1 MLAAPAPLGL
11 DFSSIRSQMIR
22 LLAVAKTL
30 VGADSAAI
38 LLTQSG
44 VSHCVAEIG
53 LASGIV
59 TFPWSWDKAPFKP
72 NQTVVEQNP
81 ASLNVARIL
90 SAVTGGSQIGL
101 FIRKPLIVSDKYVL
115 GMQLYSHNQ
124 CALPTK
130 VELHLLELVTKSLAK
145 EIRELVEDLVAKES
159 LVEIAASYDEVL
171 AAVNTSVT
179 WRALLNGNLKIIA
192 MSSGLANN
200 LGRTRKELI
209 GADYIDAAPPVMET
223 MAHLFKR
230 ALQSSISSPEFE
242 IISDRTGR
250 RRSYSVRA
258 SPFRPAGFDQDLL
271 DVTVL
276 ETTGHVENESKS
288 LGQIDGF
295 AEATPHIS
303 DTAGQF
309 LLETLI
315 FKRAVRFREDMSYLT
330 VRAWRGSI
338 KQHQIKALRAI
349 KKSLPGEF
357 VSTMGRECASEILR
371 LVGNNTFQF
380 IVPIP
385 CGHSPE
391 NSCLSL
397 AMAKAVGVE
406 LGIPVIQAFA
416 YLDQKGT
423 SHPKEN
429 VKREKMKLIQ
439 EVPGSAILIDDV
451 ATSGVH
457 LQEASAL
464 LKAQG
469 TESFAVAWIG
479 GDSAE

>member
-1 MLAAPAPLGL
+1 MLAAPTTNGL
-11 DFSSIRSQMIR
+11 DFSSIRSQMDR

-30 VGADSAAI
+30 VNADAAAI

-44 VSHCVAEIG
+44 VTHCVAETG

-59 TFPWSWDKAPFKP
+59 TFPWSWDKSPFKP
-72 NQTVVEQNP
+72 NRTVIEQNP
-81 ASLNVARIL
+81 ANLNVARIL
-90 SAVTGGSQIGL
+90 SAVTGESQVGL
-101 FIRKPLIVSDKYVL
+101 FIRKPLIVSSKYVL
-115 GMQLYSHNQ
+115 GMQLYANSHNV
-124 CALPTK
+124 LPTK
-130 VELHLLELVTKSLAK
+130 LELHLL
-145 EIRELVEDLVAKES
+145 DLVAKSLGKELKEFIDELAAKGS
-159 LVEIAASYDEVL
+159 LVEIAAPYDEML
-171 AAVNTSVT
+171 AAVNSGVT
-179 WRALLNGNLKIIA
+179 WRALLDANLKILA
-192 MSSGLANN
+192 MSNGLANN
-200 LGRTRKELI
+200 LGRTQKELV
-209 GADYIDAAPPVMET
+209 GADYFDAAPPVMVT
-223 MAHLFKR
+223 MAHLFRR
-230 ALQSSISSPEFE
+230 ALKTSISSPEFE

-271 DVTVL
+271 DITVL
-276 ETTGHVENESKS
+276 ETTGHVEHQSKLS
-288 LGQIDGF
+288 GQIDGF
-295 AEATPHIS
+295 AEAAPHIT
-303 DTAGQF
+303 DAAGQF

-315 FKRAVRFREDMSYLT
+315 SKRAVRFREDMSYLT

-357 VSTMGRECASEILR
+357 VSTVGRECASEIHR

-429 VKREKMKLIQ
+429 MKRQKMKLVQ
-439 EVPGSAILIDDV
+439 EVSGSAILIDDV

-469 TESFAVAWIG
+469 TETFAVAWIG